1 MIQGNIMQE
10 YKIAVIGG
18 GPAGMMAAIKAAEEL
33 GPKTVCIIEKNDSLG
48 KKLLMTGGG
57 RCNITNNTPIHDQL
71 NYYNKNKNFLK
82 HALYT
87 LPQEK
92 LLALFE
98 EKDLEF
104 HQEDNKRVFPD
115 SEDAHDI
122 LDVLKEYLEELEV
135 DIHLNCPISAND
147 IEHELNENMEPVFLI
162 ETEKLSLN
170 ASKIIVSTGG
180 ITYPNTG
187 STGDGYKIAS
197 KMNHTITDIK
207 PGLVSFNV
215 DDFLLGSMS
224 GLALNDVE
232 ISFKDKK
239 KKVSVRGDILISH
252 FGLTGPAVIDLSNK
266 LIEKSNFSVLDEGL
280 NLKDDGE
287 LEELELYTNK
297 ISIDFCPDLTEEEI
311 KDKITKDTP
320 NNGTLKIKNYMK
332 NFLPSNFI
340 DYFLMKLD
348 ISPNK
353 TMANITK
360 KDKNKIAENLK
371 RHSIEIESLEMDLAK
386 VTIGGVKSKEID
398 SKTLQ
403 SRFVDGLYFAGEI
416 LEVAGPTGGYNL
428 QIAFSTGYLAG
439 QEAANSLK

>member
-1 MIQGNIMQE
+1 MHE
-10 YKIAVIGG
+10 YKVAIIGG
-18 GPAGMMAAIKAAEEL
+18 GPAGMMAAIKAAQEL
-33 GPKTVCIIEKNDSLG
+33 GPKTVCIIEKNDGLG

-57 RCNITNNTPIHDQL
+57 RCNIANSTPIHDQL
-71 NYYNKNKNFLK
+71 NYYKKNKNFLK

-92 LLALFE
+92 LLAIFE

-104 HQEDNKRVFPD
+104 HIEDKKRIFPD
-115 SEDAHDI
+115 SEDAHDV
-122 LDVLKEYLEELEV
+122 LDVLEEYLEELEV
-135 DIHLNCPISAND
+135 DTYLSCPIDAND
-147 IEHELNENMEPVFLI
+147 MEHELNERMEPVFLI
-162 ETEKLSLN
+162 ENDKISLN
-170 ASKIIVSTGG
+170 ASKIVVSTGG
-180 ITYPNTG
+180 ITYPSTG

-197 KMNHTITDIK
+197 KMNHNITDIK

-215 DDFLLGSMS
+215 DDFLLRSLS
-224 GLALNDVE
+224 GLTLNDVE

-239 KKVSVRGDILISH
+239 KKTSVRGDLLISH
-252 FGLTGPAVIDLSNK
+252 FGLTGPAVIDLSNL
-266 LIEKSNFSVLDEGL
+266 LIEKSKFSIVDDDL
-280 NLKDDGE
+280 NLIDD
-287 LEELELYTNK
+287 EEMENLELFSDR
-297 ISIDFCPDLTEEEI
+297 ISIDFTPDLTEEDI
-311 KDKITKDTP
+311 KAQITKDTP
-320 NNGTLKIKNYMK
+320 ESGTLKIKNYMK
-332 NFLPSNFI
+332 KFLPSNFI

-360 KDKNKIAENLK
+360 KEKNKIAEDLK
-371 RHSIEIESLEMDLAK
+371 RHPIVIEFLEIDLAK

-403 SRFVDGLYFAGEI
+403 SRFVEGLYFAGEV

-428 QIAFSTGYLAG
+428 QIAFATGYLAG

>member
-1 MIQGNIMQE
+1 MQE
-10 YKIAVIGG
+10 YKVAIIGG
-18 GPAGMMAAIKAAEEL
+18 GPAGMMAAIKAAQEL
-33 GPKTVCIIEKNDSLG
+33 GPKSVCIIEKNDALG

-71 NYYNKNKNFLK
+71 NYYNKNRNFLK

-87 LPQEK
+87 LPQDK
-92 LLALFE
+92 LLAIFE
-98 EKDLEF
+98 DKDLEF

-122 LDVLKEYLEELEV
+122 LDILEEYLEELEV
-135 DIHLNCPISAND
+135 DIHTNCPIGAND
-147 IEHELNENMEPVFLI
+147 IEHELNEKMEPVFLI
-162 ETEKLSLN
+162 ENDKLSLK
-170 ASKIIVSTGG
+170 ASKIVVSTGG

-197 KMNHTITDIK
+197 RMNHTITDIK

-215 DDFLLGSMS
+215 DDFLLRSLS

-239 KKVSVRGDILISH
+239 KKISIRGDILISH

-266 LIEKSNFSVLDEGL
+266 LIEKSKFTILDNDL
-280 NLKDDGE
+280 NLKDE
-287 LEELELYTNK
+287 EELENLELFTNR
-297 ISIDFCPDLTEEEI
+297 ISIDFTPDLTEEEI
-311 KDKITKDTP
+311 KGQITKDTP

-332 NFLPSNFI
+332 KFLPSNFI

-348 ISPNK
+348 ISPSK

-360 KDKNKIAENLK
+360 KDKNKLAESLK
-371 RHSIEIESLEMDLAK
+371 RHQIEIESLEMDLAK

-403 SRFVDGLYFAGEI
+403 SRFVEGLYFAGEV

>member
-1 MIQGNIMQE
+1 MQE
-10 YKIAVIGG
+10 YKVAIIGG
-18 GPAGMMAAIKAAEEL
+18 GPAGMMAAIKAAQVL

-57 RCNITNNTPIHDQL
+57 RCNIANSTPIHDQL

-87 LPQEK
+87 LPQDK
-92 LLALFE
+92 LLEIFE

-104 HQEDNKRVFPD
+104 HIEDKKRIFPD
-115 SEDAHDI
+115 SEDAQDI
-122 LDVLKEYLEELEV
+122 LDVLEEYLEELEV
-135 DIHLNCPISAND
+135 DIHTNCPINAND
-147 IEHELNENMEPVFLI
+147 IEHELNERMEPVFLI
-162 ETEKLSLN
+162 ENEKLSLN

-180 ITYPNTG
+180 ITYPSTG
-187 STGDGYKIAS
+187 STGDGYRISS

-215 DDFLLGSMS
+215 DDFLLRSLS
-224 GLALNDVE
+224 GLTLNDVE
-232 ISFKDKK
+232 LSFKDKK
-239 KKVSVRGDILISH
+239 KKISVRGDALISH
-252 FGLTGPAVIDLSNK
+252 FGLTGPAVIDLSNL
-266 LIEKSNFSVLDEGL
+266 LIEKSKFTILDDNL
-280 NLKDDGE
+280 NQKDDDE
-287 LEELELYTNK
+287 IESLELFTNK
-297 ISIDFCPDLTEEEI
+297 ISIDFTPDMTEEEI
-311 KDKITKDTP
+311 KEQITKDTP
-320 NNGTLKIKNYMK
+320 DNGKMSLKNYMK
-332 NFLPSNFI
+332 KFLPANFI
-340 DYFLMKLD
+340 DYFLMKIN
-348 ISPNK
+348 ISPSK

-371 RHSIEIESLEMDLAK
+371 RHPIEIESLEINLAK

-403 SRFVDGLYFAGEI
+403 SRFVDGLYFAGEV
-416 LEVAGPTGGYNL
+416 LEMAGPTGGYNL

>member
-18 GPAGMMAAIKAAEEL
+18 GPAGMMAAIKAAQEL

-122 LDVLKEYLEELEV
+122 LDILEEYLEELEV
-135 DIHLNCPISAND
+135 DTHTNCPINAND

-162 ETEKLSLN
+162 ENDKLSLN

-187 STGDGYKIAS
+187 STGDGYRIAS

-239 KKVSVRGDILISH
+239 KKVSIRGDILISH

>member
-1 MIQGNIMQE
+1 MQE

-18 GPAGMMAAIKAAEEL
+18 GPAGIMAAIKAAQEL
-33 GPKTVCIIEKNDSLG
+33 GPKSVCIIEKNESLG

-122 LDVLKEYLEELEV
+122 LDILEEYLEELEV
-135 DIHLNCPISAND
+135 DTHTNCPINAND

-162 ETEKLSLN
+162 ETDKLSLN

>member
-1 MIQGNIMQE
+1 MQE
-10 YKIAVIGG
+10 YKVAIIGG
-18 GPAGMMAAIKAAEEL
+18 GPAGMMAAIKAAQEL
-33 GPKTVCIIEKNDSLG
+33 GPKSVCIIEKNDSLG

-71 NYYNKNKNFLK
+71 NYYKKNKNFLK

-87 LPQEK
+87 LPQDK
-92 LLALFE
+92 LLDIFK

-115 SEDAHDI
+115 SEDAHDVLDI
-122 LDVLKEYLEELEV
+122 LEEYLDELEV
-135 DIHLNCPISAND
+135 DIYFNSPINAND
-147 IEHELNENMEPVFLI
+147 IEHELNENMEPVFSI
-162 ETEKLSLN
+162 ENDKLSLN
-170 ASKIIVSTGG
+170 ALKIVVSVGG

-187 STGDGYKIAS
+187 SSGDGYKIAS
-197 KMNHTITDIK
+197 RMNHTITDIK

-215 DDFLLGSMS
+215 DDFLLRSLS
-224 GLALNDVE
+224 GLSLNDVE

-252 FGLTGPAVIDLSNK
+252 FGLTGPAVIDLSNR
-266 LIEKSNFSVLDEGL
+266 LIEKSSFTILDESL
-280 NLKDDGE
+280 NLKSE
-287 LEELELYTNK
+287 EELENVELLTDK
-297 ISIDFCPDLTEEEI
+297 VLIDFTPDLTEEEI
-311 KDKITKDTP
+311 KDNITKDTP
-320 NNGTLKIKNYMK
+320 DNGTLKIKNYMK
-332 NFLPSNFI
+332 KFLPSNFI

-371 RHSIEIESLEMDLAK
+371 RHPIEIESLEMDHAK

-398 SKTLQ
+398 SKTLE
-403 SRFVDGLYFAGEI
+403 SRFVEGLYFAGEI

>member
-1 MIQGNIMQE
+1 MQE
-10 YKIAVIGG
+10 YKVAIIGG
-18 GPAGMMAAIKAAEEL
+18 GPAGMMAAIKAAQVL

-57 RCNITNNTPIHDQL
+57 RCNIANNTQIHDQL

-92 LLALFE
+92 LLEIFE

-104 HQEDNKRVFPD
+104 HIEDKKRIFPD

-122 LDVLKEYLEELEV
+122 LDVLEKYLEELEV
-135 DIHLNCPISAND
+135 DIHTNCPINAND
-147 IEHELNENMEPVFLI
+147 IEHELNERMEPVFLI
-162 ETEKLSLN
+162 ENDKISLN
-170 ASKIIVSTGG
+170 ASKIVVSTGG
-180 ITYPNTG
+180 ITYPSTG
-187 STGDGYKIAS
+187 STGDGYRIAS

-215 DDFLLGSMS
+215 DDFLLRSLS
-224 GLALNDVE
+224 GLTLSDVE
-232 ISFKDKK
+232 LSFKDKK
-239 KKVSVRGDILISH
+239 KKISVRGDALISH
-252 FGLTGPAVIDLSNK
+252 FGLTGPAVIDLSNL
-266 LIEKSNFSVLDEGL
+266 LIEKSKFTILDDSL
-280 NLKDDGE
+280 NKKSDE
-287 LEELELYTNK
+287 EIEELELFTNK
-297 ISIDFCPDLTEEEI
+297 ISIDFTPDLTEEEI
-311 KDKITKDTP
+311 KEQITKDTP
-320 NNGTLKIKNYMK
+320 DNGKMSIKNYMK
-332 NFLPSNFI
+332 KFLPANFV
-340 DYFLMKLD
+340 DYFLMKIN
-348 ISPNK
+348 ISPSK

-371 RHSIEIESLEMDLAK
+371 RHPIEIESLEMDLAK

-403 SRFVDGLYFAGEI
+403 SRFVDGLYFAGEV
-416 LEVAGPTGGYNL
+416 LEMAGPTGGYNL
-428 QIAFSTGYLAG
+428 QIAFATGYLAG

>member
-1 MIQGNIMQE
+1 MQE
-10 YKIAVIGG
+10 YKVAIIGG
-18 GPAGMMAAIKAAEEL
+18 GPAGMMAAIKATQVL

-57 RCNITNNTPIHDQL
+57 RCNIANSTPIHDQL

-87 LPQEK
+87 LPQDK
-92 LLALFE
+92 LLEIFE

-104 HQEDNKRVFPD
+104 HIEDKKRIFPD
-115 SEDAHDI
+115 SEDAQDI

-135 DIHLNCPISAND
+135 DIHTNCPINAND
-147 IEHELNENMEPVFLI
+147 IEHELNERMEPVFLI
-162 ETEKLSLN
+162 ENEKLSLN

-180 ITYPNTG
+180 ITYPSTG
-187 STGDGYKIAS
+187 STGDGYRIAS

-215 DDFLLGSMS
+215 DDFLLRSLS
-224 GLALNDVE
+224 GLTLSDVE
-232 ISFKDKK
+232 LSFKDKK
-239 KKVSVRGDILISH
+239 KKVSVRGDALISH
-252 FGLTGPAVIDLSNK
+252 FGLTGPAVIDLSNL
-266 LIEKSNFSVLDEGL
+266 LIEKSKFTILDDNL
-280 NLKDDGE
+280 NQKDDDE
-287 LEELELYTNK
+287 IDSLELFTNK
-297 ISIDFCPDLTEEEI
+297 ISIDFTPDMTEEEI
-311 KDKITKDTP
+311 KEQITKDTP
-320 NNGTLKIKNYMK
+320 DNGKISIKNYMK
-332 NFLPSNFI
+332 KFLPTNFI
-340 DYFLMKLD
+340 DYFLMKIN
-348 ISPNK
+348 ISPSK

-371 RHSIEIESLEMDLAK
+371 RHPIEIESLEMDLAK

-403 SRFVDGLYFAGEI
+403 SRFVDGLYFAGEV
-416 LEVAGPTGGYNL
+416 LEMAGPTGGYNL
-428 QIAFSTGYLAG
+428 QIAFATGYLAG

>member
-1 MIQGNIMQE
+1 MQE
-10 YKIAVIGG
+10 YKVAIIGG
-18 GPAGMMAAIKAAEEL
+18 GPAGMMAAIKAAQVL

-57 RCNITNNTPIHDQL
+57 RCNIANSTPIHDQL

-87 LPQEK
+87 LPQDK
-92 LLALFE
+92 LLEIFE

-104 HQEDNKRVFPD
+104 HIEDKKRIFPD
-115 SEDAHDI
+115 SEDAQDI
-122 LDVLKEYLEELEV
+122 LDVLEEYLEELEV
-135 DIHLNCPISAND
+135 DIHTNCPINAND
-147 IEHELNENMEPVFLI
+147 IEHELNERMEPVFLI
-162 ETEKLSLN
+162 ENEKLSLN

-180 ITYPNTG
+180 ITYPSTG
-187 STGDGYKIAS
+187 STGDGYRIAS

-215 DDFLLGSMS
+215 DDFLLRSLS
-224 GLALNDVE
+224 GLTLNDVE
-232 ISFKDKK
+232 LSFKDKK
-239 KKVSVRGDILISH
+239 KKISVRGDALISH
-252 FGLTGPAVIDLSNK
+252 FGLTGPAVIDLSNL
-266 LIEKSNFSVLDEGL
+266 LIEKSKFTILDDNL
-280 NLKDDGE
+280 NQKDDDDE
-287 LEELELYTNK
+287 IESLELFTNK
-297 ISIDFCPDLTEEEI
+297 ISIDFTPDMTEEEI
-311 KDKITKDTP
+311 KEQITKDTP
-320 NNGTLKIKNYMK
+320 DNGKMSLKNYMK
-332 NFLPSNFI
+332 KFLPANFI
-340 DYFLMKLD
+340 DYFLMKIN
-348 ISPNK
+348 ISPSK

-371 RHSIEIESLEMDLAK
+371 RHPIEIESLEINLAK

-403 SRFVDGLYFAGEI
+403 SRFVDGLYFAGEV
-416 LEVAGPTGGYNL
+416 LEMAGPTGGYNL